1 MYRSFVIGCFL
12 LTLLGAT
19 VTARAAEAESS
30 PLADT
35 PKPALQFDFFADETP
50 VSTPGESAVQQSA
63 AARRRL
69 MLQIHQILGIT
80 TWVAMGT
87 TVVIGQLNYNDLYG
101 GGPGTRGYKKIH
113 KPLSYGTAGLF
124 ALTGAFALLAPEP
137 FEKPWQFDTAL
148 VHRLATIGATIG
160 MVAQVSLGILTRMQ
174 AGAGNPQSRDHARAH
189 QIIGYATFGL
199 LTVAGTTWLF

>member
-1 MYRSFVIGCFL
+1 MSRSMVIGFFL
-12 LTLLGAT
+12 LTLWGVPA
-19 VTARAAEAESS
+19 AGAAETESN
-30 PLADT
+30 PLT
-35 PKPALQFDFFADETP
+35 HPPKPALQFDFFSDDTSVPTP
-50 VSTPGESAVQQSA
+50 EQSAVQEA
-63 AARRRL
+63 AADRRRL
-69 MLQIHQILGIT
+69 MLQTHQILGIA

-101 GGPGTRGYKKIH
+101 GGPGTGDYKKIH
-113 KPLSYGTAGLF
+113 KPLSYATAGLF

-148 VHRLATIGATIG
+148 VHRLATIGATLG
-160 MVAQVSLGILTRMQ
+160 MVAQVSLGIFTRMQ

-189 QIIGYATFGL
+189 QIIGYTTFGL